1 MFIKL
6 DGEPEVYLD
15 MEDKKVVEYYR
26 FTSSPKY
33 KILNVGENNISIERF
48 NLEMKKDNESSFV
61 SFILHIEDINKE
73 SLDLILKF
81 YNSKPENFEIND
93 KKEFNIFLK
102 LKEYYLDKLVINK
115 SKREKSIFNILDA
128 EQKVTVLNLSNYEL
142 EEVL

>member
-33 KILNVGENNISIERF
+33 KILHVGENNISIERF
-48 NLEMKKDNESSFV
+48 NLEMKKDDESSFISV
-61 SFILHIEDINKE
+61 ILHIEDINKE
-73 SLDLILKF
+73 ILDLILKF
-81 YNSKPENFEIND
+81 YNSKSENFEIND

-128 EQKVTVLNLSNYEL
+128 EQKVTLLNLSNYEL